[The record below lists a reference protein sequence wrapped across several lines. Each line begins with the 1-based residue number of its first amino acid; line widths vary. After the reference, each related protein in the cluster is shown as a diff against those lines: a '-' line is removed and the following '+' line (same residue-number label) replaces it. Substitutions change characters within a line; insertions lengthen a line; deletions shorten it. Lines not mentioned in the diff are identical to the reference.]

1 MIAEGKGILD
11 TVLLDISVSL
21 DGFVAGPGHEVERL
35 HRWVFT
41 GAGTENMRFS
51 DELLEVLAE
60 VDAGAVLAGRRTFD
74 LASGWGGDPA
84 MKVPHVIL
92 SRDVPDETTSGQ
104 WSSFVFEPTIEAA
117 VARARKLAGGRTVY
131 MLGGAGIAQ
140 QCLNAGLLDE
150 LQLHVVPVL
159 LGKGIRLFDHLDA
172 QTELRLV
179 STVPGTDTVRMR
191 YQVIR

>member
-1 MIAEGKGILD
+1 MTAEGNKILG
-11 TVLLDISVSL
+11 TVLLDMSVSL
-21 DGFVAGPGHEVERL
+21 DGFVAGPGDDVERL

-51 DELLEVLAE
+51 DELHEVLAE

-92 SRDVPDETTSGQ
+92 SHDVPDEVASGK
-104 WSSFVFEPTIEAA
+104 WTSFVFESGIEAA
-117 VARARKLAGGRTVY
+117 VARARKLAGGRAVY
-131 MLGGAGIAQ
+131 VLGGAGLAQ

-150 LQLHVVPVL
+150 LQMHVVPVL

-172 QTELRLV
+172 RTELRLI
-179 STVPGTDTVRMR
+179 SAATGTETVRMR
-191 YQVIR
+191 YQVVK